1 MSLFVKVMVMDL
13 MMSSYKGT
21 WTNSDLWH
29 FTPGKKKSSLNSLF
43 CFCRNTI
50 FESLSIFTYRS
61 EEVVAVASMNYDP
74 IVSRVAEV
82 LGSGKTIKKRDV
94 E

>member
-1 MSLFVKVMVMDL
+1 MKVMVMDL
-13 MMSSYKGT
+13 MTSSYKGT
-21 WTNSDLWH
+21 WMNSDLWR
-29 FTPGKKKSSLNSLF
+29 FTPGDLSLDL
-43 CFCRNTI
+43 CQDKMK
-50 FESLSIFTYRS
+50 LSKTNRVIAFIFTYRS